1 MNQSLFDYI
10 LQLADD
16 STILGQRLGEWCGHA
31 PAMELDMAITNVS
44 LDLFGQSR
52 SLYQYAAEVQ
62 GEGKSEDDLAFLRD
76 DQEYRNCLIVEL
88 PNGDFGKTIMRQYL
102 FDEYQLGLY
111 EKLTDSADEQLAAI
125 AQKSLKETIY
135 HRRLSRE
142 WVKRLGDGTEESHRR
157 IQNGL
162 NELWSYTGSM
172 FVETEADKA
181 LRISGITFDMA
192 PIKARWDQEI
202 SQTLSEAT
210 LIKPEGTWMH
220 EGGRGSVH
228 TEHLGTM
235 LAEMQVLQ
243 RSYPGL
249 EW

>member
-1 MNQSLFDYI
+1 MTRLFWVKDWENGAVMHRPWNWTWR
-10 LQLADD
+10 LQTSHWIYLANPEAC
-16 STILGQRLGEWCGHA
+16 INMLLRFKVKE
-31 PAMELDMAITNVS
+31 
-44 LDLFGQSR
+44 
-52 SLYQYAAEVQ
+52 
-62 GEGKSEDDLAFLRD
+62 KSEDDLAFLRD

-220 EGGRGSVH
+220 DGGRGSVH